1 MEHLPNMLIRSV
13 TELNRALTTLLVCEQ
28 KPYISC
34 MIFSRIFMLAGISVN
49 MQALDSCKGTFH
61 ARQRYI
67 NRPVYIS
74 YRGCWKHY
82 TLRNLTALLCLALL
96 CCACSLA
103 AIQLC
108 PCTALKPKRGDS
120 WQLFVRSYF
129 SIVSCTLFRLF
140 FCPFFCRKLI
150 SVAVELLV
158 FFFLRH
164 LDCSFSCE
172 DLIHCHLK

>member
-1 MEHLPNMLIRSV
+1 MLIRSV
-13 TELNRALTTLLVCEQ
+13 TELNRALTTVLVCEQ
-28 KPYISC
+28 KPYVSC

-61 ARQRYI
+61 ARQRYNYTSRI
-67 NRPVYIS
+67 HIVSRLL
-74 YRGCWKHY
+74 KHY
-82 TLRNLTALLCLALL
+82 TLRILTALLCLALL

-108 PCTALKPKRGDS
+108 ACTALKPKRGDS
-120 WQLFVRSYF
+120 WQLLVLSYF

-140 FCPFFCRKLI
+140 FCPFFCLKLI

-158 FFFLRH
+158 FFFFLRH
-164 LDCSFSCE
+164 LDCSFSCA